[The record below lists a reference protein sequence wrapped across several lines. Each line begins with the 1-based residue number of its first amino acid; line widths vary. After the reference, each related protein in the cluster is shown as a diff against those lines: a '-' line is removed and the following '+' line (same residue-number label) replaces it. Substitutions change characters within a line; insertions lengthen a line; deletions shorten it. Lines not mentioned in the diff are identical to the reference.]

1 MILPLEG
8 SIFTIRGDET
18 DELLITTMKWPE
30 VKFSYVAV
38 LNKVLI
44 CFFLLC
50 CNANW
55 LK

>member
-8 SIFTIRGDET
+8 GIFTIREDET

-30 VKFSYVAV
+30 VKCSYVAV

-44 CFFLLC
+44 CFFFVMLQCKL
-50 CNANW
+50 A
-55 LK
+55 